1 MSIIYNK
8 KDKATDVNLQEQKI
22 DYKEEEEGQL
32 DKIYIKEDDK
42 KIIKHNN
49 FNGKIFKMA
58 LIQIQTKFLFI

>member
-1 MSIIYNK
+1 M
-8 KDKATDVNLQEQKI
+8 NLQEQKI

-58 LIQIQTKFLFI
+58 LIQI